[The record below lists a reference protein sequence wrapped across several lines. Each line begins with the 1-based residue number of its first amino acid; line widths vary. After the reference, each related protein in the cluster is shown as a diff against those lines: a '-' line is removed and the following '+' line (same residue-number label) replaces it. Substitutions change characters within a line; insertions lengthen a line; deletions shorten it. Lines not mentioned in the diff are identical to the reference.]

1 MARRIAPHAP
11 EHDVRSHVVSTSP
24 RAITT
29 SHLKV
34 DQHAQAVQ
42 RGDPAPHAGGPYLP
56 EPGQL
61 SASGPGALC
70 AETHEGWL
78 EDHRYLNMEYLKEQ
92 KKELVRTAA

>member
-1 MARRIAPHAP
+1 MTSGHTWYRRPPAP
-11 EHDVRSHVVSTSP
+11 SP
-24 RAITT
+24 QA
-29 SHLKV
+29 LEV